1 MISLMQEQDK
11 SIFCCHGY
19 IWPDIMIMYVKLI
32 IFKKDFKL
40 INYEIRTTNRES
52 KNKQEK
58 LEESCEIG

>member
-1 MISLMQEQDK
+1 MISLMQEPDK

-52 KNKQEK
+52 KNK
-58 LEESCEIG
+58 